1 MQKNSLVIAIVVV
14 AVLVVIGIIAGIVLT
29 AKGSNENNP
38 GSSGIQVVDNSSQQT
53 GSAESGGTS
62 RTSGTEQN
70 ITASILPRTPQ
81 TYSINIANF
90 AFSPSEI
97 RIKAGDT
104 IVWTNKDSASH
115 TVTSDSASELNS
127 GFLGGGESY
136 SHTFNTA
143 GTFNY
148 HCTPHP
154 YMKAKVIVE

>member
-53 GSAESGGTS
+53 GSAESGGANG
-62 RTSGTEQN
+62 TSGTEQN
-70 ITASILPRTPQ
+70 TTTSILPRTPQ
-81 TYSINIANF
+81 TYSINIENF
-90 AFSPSEI
+90 AFSQMEI
-97 RIKAGDT
+97 RIKKGDKV
-104 IVWTNKDSASH
+104 VWTNKDSVSH
-115 TVTSDSASELNS
+115 TITSDSASELNS